1 MNLQRVLLRFLTL
14 SLILI
19 VASPA
24 FGQKKPPSARQY
36 IFSRSTTESSSSYL
50 GVKAVP
56 AYVALGG
63 QNRRGI
69 YITSAGGSLAR
80 SMGLRPGMV
89 LLTLDNRVIESAETA
104 DNILASRSPG
114 TIDFAAVQMNRG
126 QPQYVPGSCRFD
138 GARSTISSG
147 GAANLFRTSGSGSSK
162 PLEKSSIAE
171 LEKYAI
177 QLINESRSKE
187 RASAVSENS
196 ALSNLARDYAEY
208 MVKRG
213 NFSHVDPDGRDPQV
227 RAKQAGIKC
236 GVYENLSFHTR
247 NLISDK
253 DCIKACHEQMMAEPP
268 NQHNHRYNILH
279 PDHQLVGVG
288 IARDDGKIMM
298 VHEFTDSSP

>member
-1 MNLQRVLLRFLTL
+1 MNLPRVFLSFLTL

-19 VASPA
+19 AASPA
-24 FGQKKPPSARQY
+24 SGQKKPPSARQY

-104 DNILASRSPG
+104 DNILASHSPG

-138 GARSTISSG
+138 GARATIGSD
-147 GAANLFRTSGSGSSK
+147 NNMFRTVGRENSK

-177 QLINESRSKE
+177 QLINQDRSKE

-213 NFSHVDPDGRDPQV
+213 NFSHVDPDGRDPQM

-236 GVYENLSFHTR
+236 GVYENLAFHSR
-247 NLISDK
+247 NIVSDK

-288 IARDDGKIMM
+288 VARNDGKIMM

>member
-1 MNLQRVLLRFLTL
+1 MNLQRVLLSFLTL

-19 VASPA
+19 AAGPAS
-24 FGQKKPPSARQY
+24 GQKKPPSARQY

-89 LLTLDNRVIESAETA
+89 LLTLDNRVIESAETV
-104 DNILASRSPG
+104 DNILASHSPG
-114 TIDFAAVQMNRG
+114 NIDFAAVQMNRG

-138 GARSTISSG
+138 GARATIGSG
-147 GAANLFRTSGSGSSK
+147 GANMFRTAGSVSAK

-171 LEKYAI
+171 LERYAI
-177 QLINESRSKE
+177 ELINQSRSKE
-187 RASAVSENS
+187 RASSVSENS
-196 ALSNLARDYAEY
+196 ALTKLARDYADY
-208 MVKRG
+208 MVNRG

-247 NLISDK
+247 NTISDK

-268 NQHNHRYNILH
+268 NQHNHRYNILLPEH
-279 PDHQLVGVG
+279 ELVGVG

-298 VHEFTDSSP
+298 VHEFTNSSP

>member
-1 MNLQRVLLRFLTL
+1 MNLQRLFLSLLTI

-19 VASPA
+19 ASSPA
-24 FGQKKPPSARQY
+24 SGQKKPPGVRQY

-69 YITSAGGSLAR
+69 YITGVGGSLAR

-89 LLTLDNRVIESAETA
+89 LLTLDNRVVESSETA

-114 TIDFAAVQMNRG
+114 QIDFAAVQMNRG

-138 GARSTISSG
+138 GSRAIIGSA
-147 GAANLFRTSGSGSSK
+147 GANMFRTAGRENSK

-196 ALSNLARDYAEY
+196 ALTRLARDYAEY
-208 MVKRG
+208 MVNRG

-247 NLISDK
+247 NTISDK

-268 NQHNHRYNILH
+268 NQHNHRYNILLPEH
-279 PDHQLVGVG
+279 ELVGVG

-298 VHEFTDSSP
+298 VHEFTNSTP